1 VTTDGRFAI
10 NACRSFYWEFPLRM
24 YELASAPLM
33 RQLDAVEREV
43 VTNLN
48 TFLAR
53 IPAVEQDRSG
63 SPK

>member
-1 VTTDGRFAI
+1 
-10 NACRSFYWEFPLRM
+10 M